1 MLSRGLIYNNTIGGS
16 NEVNFIYIYDYIYF
30 YGNITCKGIWTCCFF
45 WFFLV
50 FPGFFW
56 FFAVLI
62 IGFGVYKFAKFING
76 GKNVTS
82 FDYFVALMSF
92 VIMVWLFGFAVS

>member
-1 MLSRGLIYNNTIGGS
+1 MKSISFIFMIIFGFMEISHARGSGHVDFS
-16 NEVNFIYIYDYIYF
+16 
-30 YGNITCKGIWTCCFF
+30 
-45 WFFLV
+45 
-50 FPGFFW
+50 GFFW
-56 FFAVLI
+56 FFADLI